1 MNSNSAS
8 ALNFSYLLL
17 DFYKTLNINEQE
29 LVVILMIDHLRKQ
42 ENEFITKDELLLKMN
57 LSEKEIDQAMTS
69 LYKKKYIEFSFD
81 LGKPSTSIKPIK
93 KILYKKFEQSIFTEE
108 EIANKKETLQKR
120 ETVFDFLEKTFGRQL
135 TPIEISRADERINND
150 VEEDIII
157 NSIKD
162 SALSNRLS
170 ITYIDRLII
179 KKMKKEDNS
188 GNAIK

>member
-17 DFYKTLNINEQE
+17 DFYKSLNINEQE

-42 ENEFITKDELLLKMN
+42 ENEFITKDELILKMN

-108 EIANKKETLQKR
+108 EIASKKETLQKR
-120 ETVFDFLEKTFGRQL
+120 ETVFDFLEKTFSRQL
-135 TPIEISRADERINND
+135 TPIEISRADEWINND
-150 VEEDIII
+150 VDEDIII

-162 SALSNRLS
+162 AASTNHLSL
-170 ITYIDRLII
+170 TYIDRLII

>member
-135 TPIEISRADERINND
+135 TPIEISRADEWINND

-179 KKMKKEDNS
+179 KKIDRKS
-188 GNAIK
+188 VV

>member
-135 TPIEISRADERINND
+135 TPIEISRADEWINND

>member
-81 LGKPSTSIKPIK
+81 FGKPSTSIKPIK
-93 KILYKKFEQSIFTEE
+93 KILYRKFEQSIFTEE

-135 TPIEISRADERINND
+135 TPIEISRADEWINND